1 MTESQHLQFSSVVE
15 STYHYLRD
23 LILSGHFMPG
33 ERLREREL
41 AEMTGVS
48 RTPIREALRM
58 LEQEQLL
65 ILESRKGFRIP
76 IPTTKEITDFYE
88 LRAELE
94 GMAAAKAAHKSNMV
108 RLTEIADALAT
119 ANASLTNGELTKV
132 ILLNNWF
139 HDLIAMASDNES
151 LGDMLSKLRAK
162 VNLYRALSWSGRR
175 ERPAETLR
183 QHRLIFK
190 AIQARNEALARSQAV
205 DHVMDSLP
213 LVLEGL
219 KSVHPADEG

>member
-1 MTESQHLQFSSVVE
+1 MTESQYLQFSSVTE
-15 STYHYLRD
+15 GTYHYIRN
-23 LILSGHFMPG
+23 LILTGHFMPG
-33 ERLREREL
+33 QRLREREL
-41 AEMTGVS
+41 TEMTGVS

-76 IPTTKEITDFYE
+76 IPTAKEITDFYE

-94 GMAAAKAAHKSNMV
+94 GFAAAKATHKSDAA
-108 RLTEIADALAT
+108 RLIEITEALNT
-119 ANASLTNGELTKV
+119 AEES
-132 ILLNNWF
+132 LNNEELSQVISLNNRF
-139 HDLIAMASDNES
+139 HDLVAIASDNES

-162 VNLYRALSWSGRR
+162 VNLFRTLSWSGRR
-175 ERPAETLR
+175 ERPIETLR
-183 QHRLIFK
+183 QHHLIFK
-190 AIQARNEALARSQAV
+190 AIKTRNEALARSRAM

-219 KSVHPADEG
+219 KSIHPVGEE